1 MTGLPAY
8 LGITT
13 VDVGPGTMTAELE
26 MRPELLN
33 PFGTAHGGVLT
44 ALVDHVLGSVLYPL
58 IPRGA
63 WAATTEFKVNLLAPV
78 SDGVL
83 RARSEVLAMT
93 KRTAVVRI
101 DVTNGDRLV
110 GLAQGTVT
118 ISPRGLD
125 SYVAA
130 AAQLRIASG
139 GERVAAL
146 RERRREQ
153 VIDALLGE
161 RESQQGAMASLR
173 GRDRHDGHAMLRLR
187 ENVRAVDVR
196 LGDDL
201 FEGEQQRDDVVL
213 RLGRGERGLEDRLVH
228 HAVR

>member
-1 MTGLPAY
+1 MMRADAKACGVDFDTYDPKTAEAVLGGNTGLTGLPEY

-13 VDVGPGTMTAELE
+13 LDVGPGTMTAELE
-26 MRPELLN
+26 VRPELLN

-78 SDGVL
+78 RDGQL

-118 ISPRGLD
+118 ISQPK
-125 SYVAA
+125 A
-130 AAQLRIASG
+130 
-139 GERVAAL
+139 
-146 RERRREQ
+146 
-153 VIDALLGE
+153 
-161 RESQQGAMASLR
+161 
-173 GRDRHDGHAMLRLR
+173 
-187 ENVRAVDVR
+187 
-196 LGDDL
+196 
-201 FEGEQQRDDVVL
+201 
-213 RLGRGERGLEDRLVH
+213 
-228 HAVR
+228 